1 MEKSTKEEEQGQIPF
16 TARTTEDLVKTFGFT
31 EQSIT
36 ESLKAFDRLKRRR
49 LETGYA
55 FPTKSNLL
63 VNVCGDDKCKQTM
76 AVCFAKNT
84 RPIVHECVVPLLK
97 DFLDAK
103 RRYGSRVE
111 KRLYEKMNVSEFVT
125 RLIRC
130 RPLMF
135 MNKIDLYILRD
146 GKTDGVGREDFDKI
160 GTEEEKA
167 PFVLKN
173 YLSYD
178 EMEIGTLISVSTPTF
193 FINDGSRNN
202 RAEPASDPT
211 SHEHTGV
218 YVDVI
223 SQHLHTR
230 TTYLQ
235 STPLEHQRSNTGTLL
250 R

>member
-1 MEKSTKEEEQGQIPF
+1 
-16 TARTTEDLVKTFGFT
+16 
-31 EQSIT
+31 
-36 ESLKAFDRLKRRR
+36 
-49 LETGYA
+49 
-55 FPTKSNLL
+55 
-63 VNVCGDDKCKQTM
+63 
-76 AVCFAKNT
+76 
-84 RPIVHECVVPLLK
+84 
-97 DFLDAK
+97 
-103 RRYGSRVE
+103 
-111 KRLYEKMNVSEFVT
+111 
-125 RLIRC
+125 
-130 RPLMF
+130 MF